1 MAEALIGANNM
12 SSARTPNW
20 KRSTAALLL
29 FGISFGYVEAS
40 VVIYLNAL
48 YEPLRQHV
56 HPGRTPSDV
65 FPILPVDELKAAD
78 PQYVRLLKV
87 ELARESATLGM
98 LAAAAFLVAR
108 SGAQWLAAFLI
119 AFGAWDLSFYVFLKL
134 LLHWPE
140 SWLTWDLLF
149 LIPVPWAAPVLA
161 PVLISVT
168 MIGGGLVYFTREW
181 MSRPVHLAWI
191 HWFGL
196 IACGLILVGAFTWD
210 FRNISGGGMPRPF
223 PWPVFAFAEALGV
236 GTFLHAIS
244 SSNRAR

>member
-1 MAEALIGANNM
+1 MPEVLIGAKNM
-12 SSARTPNW
+12 SSGRIPNW

-40 VVIYLNAL
+40 VVTYLSAL
-48 YEPLRQHV
+48 YEPLRQRV
-56 HPGRTPSDV
+56 HPGRTSSDV
-65 FPILPVDELKAAD
+65 FPLLPLDELKAAD
-78 PQYVRLLKV
+78 PQYLRLLKV

-98 LAAAAFLVAR
+98 LAAAGFLVGR

-119 AFGAWDLSFYVFLKL
+119 AFGAWDLSFYAFLKIL
-134 LLHWPE
+134 LDWPD

-161 PVLISVT
+161 PVLVSVT
-168 MIGGGLVYFTREW
+168 MIGGGLMYFTREW
-181 MSRPVHLAWI
+181 MRRPVTLAWL

-210 FRNISGGGMPRPF
+210 FRNISAGGMPRPF
-223 PWPVFAFAEALGV
+223 PWPVFVFAEAVGV
-236 GTFLHAIS
+236 GTFLHAVS
-244 SSNRAR
+244 SSNRGR